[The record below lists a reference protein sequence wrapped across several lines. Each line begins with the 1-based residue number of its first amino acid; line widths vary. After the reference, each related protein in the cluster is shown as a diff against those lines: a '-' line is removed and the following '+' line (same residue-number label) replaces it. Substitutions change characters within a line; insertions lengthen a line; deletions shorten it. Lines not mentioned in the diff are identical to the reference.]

1 MALGRK
7 GPYPEMQNHVYIKGL
22 TVFMSVLLGGGV
34 CVLHCNHTALDG
46 CAVHSHP
53 EQCTRADREENC

>member
-1 MALGRK
+1 MRGDQRVNCVQAVFYK
-7 GPYPEMQNHVYIKGL
+7 G
-22 TVFMSVLLGGGV
+22 SGV

-53 EQCTRADREENC
+53 KQCVGADREESC